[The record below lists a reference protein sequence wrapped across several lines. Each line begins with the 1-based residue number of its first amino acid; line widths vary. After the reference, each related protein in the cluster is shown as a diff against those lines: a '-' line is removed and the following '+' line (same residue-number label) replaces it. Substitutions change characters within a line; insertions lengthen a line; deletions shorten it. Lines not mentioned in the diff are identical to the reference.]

1 MIFWWIRMTLA
12 NGHQMCEFDLADP
25 RLLTCFCL
33 LRDVKPVMVWR
44 NDVKFPPWGPGWVG
58 SWWMII
64 WGWCDE
70 VPPGQ
75 MNLIFSI
82 QITTTITSSIFEGS
96 FLNHYYTCQN
106 HTKQYPTSFKTK
118 TKQTYE
124 KLCELTANLHLQT
137 LLSTGFIGKN
147 LYTPN

>member
-44 NDVKFPPWGPGWVG
+44 NNVKFPPWGPGWVG

-82 QITTTITSSIFEGS
+82 QITTTIISSI

>member
-82 QITTTITSSIFEGS
+82 QITTIITFSIFEGS
-96 FLNHYYTCQN
+96 FFKSLLNLPKPHQTVSNLFQN
-106 HTKQYPTSFKTK
+106 KNQ
-118 TKQTYE
+118 
-124 KLCELTANLHLQT
+124 ANLWKVMWTYSQFTFTDFVVHR
-137 LLSTGFIGKN
+137 I
-147 LYTPN
+147 YREEPVYP